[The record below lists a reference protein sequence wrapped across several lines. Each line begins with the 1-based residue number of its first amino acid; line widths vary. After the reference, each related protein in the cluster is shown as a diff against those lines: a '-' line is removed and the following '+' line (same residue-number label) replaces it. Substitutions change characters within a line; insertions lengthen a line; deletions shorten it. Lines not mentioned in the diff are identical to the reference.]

1 MDLGM
6 DVPLTAS
13 YISPYLVPLTVQ
25 DNQVVVSVSARHIH
39 LTEEHLAELFG
50 HGYQLT
56 PLKDLSQPGQYA
68 AKETLKVIGPKG
80 MLEEVRILG
89 PTRPQ
94 SQVELARTD
103 AYQLGVQPPVRD
115 SGDTKKTPGIVLV
128 GPKGALNLDRGVI
141 LAAAHIHMPPE
152 DAERLDLTDGDRVQ
166 VLLEGERSIIYN
178 NVLVRVH
185 PQFALEMHVDTDEG
199 NAALLSSQNVG
210 FVLAKKLLM

>member
-1 MDLGM
+1 MDLGTNL
-6 DVPLTAS
+6 PHEAS
-13 YISPYLVPLTVQ
+13 YISPYLVPFTVQ
-25 DNQVVVSVSARHIH
+25 DNQVTVSVSARHIH

-50 HGYQLT
+50 YGYQLT

-115 SGDTKKTPGIVLV
+115 SGDIKHTPGIVLV

-152 DAERLDLTDGDRVQ
+152 DAERLDLKDGHRVQ
-166 VLLEGERSIIYN
+166 VLLEGERSITYN
-178 NVLVRVH
+178 NVLVRVD
-185 PQFALEMHVDTDEG
+185 PQYALEMHVDTDEG
-199 NAALLSSQNVG
+199 NAALLTAHNVG
-210 FVLAKKLLM
+210 FVIAKKLLM